1 MDPGTTSVIF
11 FPTNFSKPLATR
23 TDVTAVLV
31 RTMSSVCQ
39 RSMLRGEPTVWS
51 AYVCQRPV
59 QHALDFT
66 IFAAIA
72 TPSLQLARERRDYVP
87 LHFSQ
92 ARCPTDKSKPRYLRP
107 IFQNVSHEH
116 HHHPTLLTYSC
127 SYASSYGVWRPS
139 GEGVGGTS
147 RRCAP
152 QRGKGIVGYQCL
164 CCSTHGLSLH

>member
-72 TPSLQLARERRDYVP
+72 TPSLQLARERRDCVP

-107 IFQNVSHEH
+107 IFQNPLSPPSELVQGVAMSTAAVTPFRSFVQTPVFSVS
-116 HHHPTLLTYSC
+116 P
-127 SYASSYGVWRPS
+127 SSFS
-139 GEGVGGTS
+139 L
-147 RRCAP
+147 
-152 QRGKGIVGYQCL
+152 QRI
-164 CCSTHGLSLH
+164 

>member
-72 TPSLQLARERRDYVP
+72 TPSLQLARERRDCVP

-107 IFQNVSHEH
+107 IFQNPLSPPSELVQGVAMSTAAVTPFRSFVQTHICSVS
-116 HHHPTLLTYSC
+116 P
-127 SYASSYGVWRPS
+127 SSYS
-139 GEGVGGTS
+139 L
-147 RRCAP
+147 
-152 QRGKGIVGYQCL
+152 QRV
-164 CCSTHGLSLH
+164 

>member
-72 TPSLQLARERRDYVP
+72 TPSLQLARERRDCVP

-107 IFQNVSHEH
+107 IFQNPLSPPSELVQGVAMSTAAVTPFRSFVQTPVFSVS
-116 HHHPTLLTYSC
+116 P
-127 SYASSYGVWRPS
+127 SSS
-139 GEGVGGTS
+139 S
-147 RRCAP
+147 L
-152 QRGKGIVGYQCL
+152 QRI
-164 CCSTHGLSLH
+164 

>member
-23 TDVTAVLV
+23 TVVTAVHV

-39 RSMLRGEPTVWS
+39 HSMLRGEPTVWS
-51 AYVCQRPV
+51 EYVCQRPV

-92 ARCPTDKSKPRYLRP
+92 AHCPTDKSKTRYLRP
-107 IFQNVSHEH
+107 IFQNVSHSSDVFLLIREFIRRVETERRGGRRRFEALCAATRQGNRSAMTL
-116 HHHPTLLTYSC
+116 PT
-127 SYASSYGVWRPS
+127 
-139 GEGVGGTS
+139 
-147 RRCAP
+147 
-152 QRGKGIVGYQCL
+152 
-164 CCSTHGLSLH
+164 